1 MSLVQIGA
9 VAIFGANLVGY
20 VLYWIEGNQ
29 LAQIDKLLWMVLMFM
44 VFGLEVIGG
53 MLSKEKENEDDY

>member
-1 MSLVQIGA
+1 VSLVQIGA

-20 VLYWIEGNQ
+20 FLYWIEGDQ

-44 VFGLEVIGG
+44 VFGLEVIAG
-53 MLSKEKENEDDY
+53 MMKGEDDENDN

>member
-29 LAQIDKLLWMVLMFM
+29 LAQVDKLLWMVLMFM